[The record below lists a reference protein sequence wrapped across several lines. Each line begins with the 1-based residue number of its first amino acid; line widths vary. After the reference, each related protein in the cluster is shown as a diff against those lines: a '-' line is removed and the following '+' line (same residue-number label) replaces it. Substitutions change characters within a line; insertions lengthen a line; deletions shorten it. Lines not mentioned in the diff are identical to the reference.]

1 MLDEMNLR
9 GYGGQRLMDV
19 EAQLTF
25 DTADRKRN
33 AS

>member
-1 MLDEMNLR
+1 MLDEVSLK
-9 GYGGQRLMDV
+9 GYGGLRLMDV